1 MSPVRPRSKGALL
14 ALALALLAG
23 VALRAGMARTCSP
36 FGSDS
41 FQYLELAR
49 GLAERG
55 VYESR
60 GSEHPDL
67 SRYPLYPVLIAFG
80 MILGSTAERSAQ
92 AVSFVASLLLAVPA
106 WSLARSAFGRK
117 SAVAAAAI
125 VLVSC
130 AAADVRYALPDPLAA
145 LLYLSTAA
153 AAWSAAKRG
162 GLGRALATGAFGALA
177 SLARPEGVLWGAAAC
192 GFLAVHAALAHR
204 RVPRAWLGVGM
215 CAAVVAVAYGSY
227 VFAVSARL
235 GRPCLFPGVDY
246 LQSVREVAG
255 HYGVR
260 RLELPGVPWE
270 DRALFL
276 LDRDR
281 TRFVLAE
288 HFASHTL
295 LPADPRWD
303 HESAPVPEGP
313 KARTRIVKEIVN
325 TVRLRAFIVSR
336 TLRKIPTAARG
347 AHLVTPVLLV
357 LGVVGIVAAM
367 RSRRGRRGAAVL
379 VGIGLLGLAPAASHV
394 ESRFLMTSFAVF
406 CLLAARGWAVLDRT
420 LARTPRLRVPAH
432 AAIAAGV
439 VVSTVS
445 HASICTRPRADD
457 ALYREAGALIARTL
471 PDGPLLATRPHVAW
485 FADRPYR
492 RLPLGGGESVA
503 DYFRSTGAAGIVI
516 NVPNES
522 KRRADLGPLL
532 ELPPPP
538 GFRLLARIEGEGGRE
553 VRVFAPE
560 ERP

>member
-1 MSPVRPRSKGALL
+1 MSPARSRSFAPLL
-14 ALALALLAG
+14 ALALAVLAG
-23 VALRAGMARTCSP
+23 AAIRAWMAKTCSP

-67 SRYPLYPVLIAFG
+67 SRYPLYPFLIAFG
-80 MILGSTAERSAQ
+80 LVFGASAERSAQ
-92 AVSFVASLLLAVPA
+92 AVSFLANLLLAVPA
-106 WSLARSAFGRK
+106 WSLARSAFGRR
-117 SAVAAAAI
+117 SAIAAAVI
-125 VLVSC
+125 VLISC
-130 AAADVRYALPDPLAA
+130 AAADVRFALPDPLAA

-162 GLGRALATGAFGALA
+162 GIGRCLAAGVFGALA
-177 SLARPEGVLWGAAAC
+177 SIARPEGVLWGAAAC
-192 GFLAVHAALAHR
+192 GFLAVHAFVAPR
-204 RVPRAWLGVGM
+204 RVRRAWLGVATCGV
-215 CAAVVAVAYGSY
+215 VVAVAYGCYAS
-227 VFAVSARL
+227 AVSLRL
-235 GRPCLFPGVDY
+235 GRPCLSPGVDY

-260 RLELPGVPWE
+260 RFALAGVPWE

-303 HESAPVPEGP
+303 FASAPAPDGSRPRSSVGREFLD
-313 KARTRIVKEIVN
+313 
-325 TVRLRAFIVSR
+325 TVRLRTFILSR
-336 TLRKIPTAARG
+336 TIAQLPRQFWG
-347 AHLVTPVLLV
+347 AHLVTPVLTV
-357 LGVVGIVAAM
+357 LGLAGVVAAM

-379 VGIGLLGLAPAASHV
+379 LGIGLLGLAPAASHL
-394 ESRFLMTSFAVF
+394 ESRFLMTTFAAS
-406 CLLAARGWAVLDRT
+406 CLLAARGWAALDRG
-420 LARTPRLRVPAH
+420 LARTPRLRAPAH
-432 AAIAAGV
+432 AAIAAGIV
-439 VVSTVS
+439 ASTLS
-445 HASICTRPRADD
+445 HATICPRPLADD
-457 ALYREAGALIARTL
+457 ALYREAGAVIARTV
-471 PDGPLLATRPHVAW
+471 PPGPLLATRPHVPW

-492 RLPLGGGESVA
+492 RLPLGGGESA
-503 DYFRSTGAAGIVI
+503 AEYFRNVGAAGIVI

-532 ELPPPP
+532 ELPPPH

-553 VRVFAPE
+553 VRVLVPE
-560 ERP
+560 GPR